1 MNYDAFDVGTVDNK
15 SSSRKRLERAKRM
28 IISSV
33 LLSNTHSQQ
42 SLALHSALTSREL
55 IDHTI
60 DYEFYWKKDRRV
72 E

>member
-1 MNYDAFDVGTVDNK
+1 MNFDAFGVGTLDNK
-15 SSSRKRLERAKRM
+15 ATSRQRLERAKRI

-42 SLALHSALTSREL
+42 SLALHSALKSREL
-55 IDHTI
+55 VDHAIDCGFKI
-60 DYEFYWKKDRRV
+60 E